1 MEQRFSIHQRS
12 TRRTA
17 VVAFPTL
24 RLEGD
29 PGLCSALRP
38 FLEISWLVVTG
49 GANTRTGL
57 RSSQVSEL
65 APGSLEG
72 LEESLSR
79 AATEIGLD
87 LSEEWV

>member
-1 MEQRFSIHQRS
+1 MEQRFTIQQRS
-12 TRRTA
+12 TGRA
-17 VVAFPTL
+17 AMVAFPTL

-29 PGLCSALRP
+29 PDLCSDLRP
-38 FLEISWLVVTG
+38 FLESSWLVVTG
-49 GANTRTGL
+49 GVSTRTGL

-65 APGSLEG
+65 APGSIQW